1 MATIMP
7 HSEPA
12 NKEWVLG
19 KIKEINPKTVLDVGA
34 GDAIY
39 ADLIRAFV
47 PNVKIDG
54 VEIWEPY
61 FEMFG
66 LTQKYTRM
74 LNADIRILKEYDYDI
89 VIFGDVLEHM
99 PKEDAIEVWDR
110 AAKQARWGIITIPII
125 HNPQEAS
132 YGNPYE
138 VHIKDDWSVEE
149 VLESFSHI
157 VEYERFPITGA
168 FIAKFDN

>member
-1 MATIMP
+1 
-7 HSEPA
+7 
-12 NKEWVLG
+12 
-19 KIKEINPKTVLDVGA
+19 
-34 GDAIY
+34 
-39 ADLIRAFV
+39 
-47 PNVKIDG
+47 
-54 VEIWEPY
+54 
-61 FEMFG
+61 
-66 LTQKYTRM
+66 
-74 LNADIRILKEYDYDI
+74 
-89 VIFGDVLEHM
+89 M